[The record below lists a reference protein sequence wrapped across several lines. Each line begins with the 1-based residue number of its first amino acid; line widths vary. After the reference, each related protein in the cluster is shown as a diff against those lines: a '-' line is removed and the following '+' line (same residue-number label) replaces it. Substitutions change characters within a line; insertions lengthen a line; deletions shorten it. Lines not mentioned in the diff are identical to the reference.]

1 MPLPSLFF
9 IKLGKII
16 LVIILLLQFTSKASS
31 HILEDG
37 REVGLL
43 DTFVDNLK
51 EVVSGRYQSQ
61 TQPRDFNLMDFYNRT
76 GNDFYSTVLSCTYRG
91 TDCSDFEGNWKV
103 VFTRYGKCLT
113 FNNPDDPSKVLQ
125 TLKGQ
130 FQSKQ

>member
-1 MPLPSLFF
+1 MPKIFL
-9 IKLGKII
+9 KLISF
-16 LVIILLLQFTSKASS
+16 VQFTSKASS

-125 TLKGQ
+125 TLKGK
-130 FQSKQ
+130 FLLDKIDHTVKPVF

>member
-1 MPLPSLFF
+1 MPLPSLCF

-61 TQPRDFNLMDFYNRT
+61 TQPRDFNLMDF
-76 GNDFYSTVLSCTYRG
+76 F
-91 TDCSDFEGNWKV
+91 FE
-103 VFTRYGKCLT
+103 
-113 FNNPDDPSKVLQ
+113 
-125 TLKGQ
+125 
-130 FQSKQ
+130 